1 MVTLLY
7 QKTCYD
13 TTYRFDDW
21 IQTSKNNTVIT
32 MMFSSKKGSHKENQ
46 VHKATIKVETYYKN
60 IQKDDYKKPYINMTV
75 SNL

>member
-1 MVTLLY
+1 MVSITTIALDSHIAKLFSPNKGILFMAEEAMVTLLY

-32 MMFSSKKGSHKENQ
+32 MMFSSKKGSHKEN
-46 VHKATIKVETYYKN
+46 
-60 IQKDDYKKPYINMTV
+60 
-75 SNL
+75 